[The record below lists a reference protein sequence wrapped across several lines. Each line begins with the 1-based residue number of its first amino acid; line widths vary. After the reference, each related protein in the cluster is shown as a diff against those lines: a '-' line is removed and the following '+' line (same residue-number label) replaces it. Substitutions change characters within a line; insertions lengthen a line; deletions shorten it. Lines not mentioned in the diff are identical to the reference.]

1 MEVMVVLGIIALL
14 LALGL
19 PAFREFVVRNRLDGT
34 AQELLASLQFAR
46 SEATRRGAQVTLVRL
61 SGTAGSKNWS
71 NGWAMFVDEDRDGD
85 LDEAERPP
93 IREGM
98 ALTPPLT
105 LYGSGSFATFIA
117 FDRDGRLAGDGGYFV
132 LCEGKELTDAGR
144 WRARAVVVNGAG
156 RVRMAERDDSRKVL
170 LADTGDITRC
180 EP

>member
-1 MEVMVVLGIIALL
+1 MEVMVVLAIVGLL

-46 SEATRRGAQVTLVRL
+46 SEATRRGAQVTLRL
-61 SGTAGSKNWS
+61 SGAAGSKNWS

-85 LDEAERPP
+85 LDESERPP

-105 LYGSGSFATFIA
+105 LFGSASFATFIA

-144 WRARAVVVNGAG
+144 WRARAIVVNGAG
-156 RVRMAERDDSRKVL
+156 RVRLAERDDSRKVL
-170 LADTGDITRC
+170 LADAGDITECR
-180 EP
+180 P